1 MSDSA
6 APTPESGPDAI
17 PGGDYDAASISVL
30 RGLDAVRKR
39 PGMYIGDTDDGSGLH
54 HMAFEIIDN
63 AVDEAQAGFATHCS
77 LTLNADG
84 SVTVRD
90 DGRGIPTDIHHE
102 EGVSAAE
109 VVLTRL
115 HAGGKFNQNSY
126 KVSGGLHGVGAA
138 VVNALSD
145 WMKVRIW
152 RNGQEHEIEFA
163 GGDAVAPLRLV
174 GPSTEASGTEV
185 TFKPSPA
192 TFTKTEFDYAILER
206 RLRELAFLNSGLR
219 IRLVDE
225 RHAPVQE
232 TEFHY
237 VGGLVEFVRYLD
249 RSKSAVIAE
258 PISVTTLE
266 SQVGIRVEFAL
277 SWNDSFHETM
287 LCFTNNIPQRD
298 GGSHLAGF
306 RQALT
311 RVVQKY
317 AEGMGKKDT
326 KDMALVGED
335 MREGMTAVLSVK
347 VPDPKFSSQTKDKLV
362 SSEVQPVVQAAVADT
377 VSHWFETHPREAKA
391 IVQKVMDAAS
401 AREAARRARELT
413 RRKGVLDVS
422 TLPGKLADCQERDP
436 TKCEMFIVEGDS
448 AGGSAKQGRDRKFQ
462 AILPLKGKILNV
474 ERARFDRML
483 GSAEIGTLITALG
496 TGIGRGEPEQGG
508 FDISKLRYHRIV
520 IMTDADVDGSH
531 IRTLLLTF
539 FFRQMPELIDRGF
552 LYIAQPPLFKATR
565 GKDERYIKDEA
576 SLEDYLLDKALAEAV
591 LTYADGEALH
601 ADELAVEAKVLREA
615 WLNLRRLSSTVPT
628 YLLEQ
633 AAIAGVLTSDF
644 ANTVGQ
650 RQVLAD
656 RLAAISAPAEKGWVV
671 DADERGLTMRRT
683 VRGVADWHRIDAGS
697 LRSTEARW
705 LYDRRDV
712 WMRKFGTPAQM
723 KLDRDTVSVN
733 GPASAFE
740 RILQQGRK
748 GLTIQRFK
756 GLGEMNPEQLWKTTL
771 DPQIRTLLQVR
782 VGDAENAAEI
792 FSTLM
797 GDVVEPRRDFIVGNA
812 LKVANLDV

>member
-1 MSDSA
+1 MELFDGMSDPA
-6 APTPESGPDAI
+6 DPVPPNDPES
-17 PGGDYDAASISVL
+17 YDAASISVL

-63 AVDEAQAGFATHCS
+63 AVDEAQAGFANHTS

-90 DGRGIPTDIHHE
+90 NGRGIPTDLHAE

-138 VVNALSD
+138 VVNALSE
-145 WMKVRIW
+145 WMHVRIW
-152 RNGQEHEIEFA
+152 RNGLEHFIGFA
-163 GGDAVAPLRLV
+163 NGDAVAPLNVV
-174 GPSTEASGTEV
+174 GPSTEVTGTEV
-185 TFKPSPA
+185 TFKPSA
-192 TFTKTEFDYAILER
+192 NTFTKTEFEYAILEK
-206 RLRELAFLNSGLR
+206 RLRELAFLNSGLTIVLR
-219 IRLVDE
+219 DE
-225 RHAPVQE
+225 RHAPAQE
-232 TEFHY
+232 TTFSY
-237 VGGLVEFVRYLD
+237 QGGLVEFVRYLD
-249 RSKSAVIAE
+249 RSKTPVLAE

-266 SQVGIRVEFAL
+266 SQIGIRVEFAL
-277 SWNDSFHETM
+277 TWNDTFHETM

-311 RVVQKY
+311 RVVAKY
-317 AEGMGKKDT
+317 CEAASKKEL
-326 KDMALVGED
+326 ALIGED

-362 SSEVQPVVQAAVADT
+362 SSEVQPVVQAAAADT
-377 VSHWFETHPREAKA
+377 ISHWFETHPREAKA

-401 AREAARRARELT
+401 AREAARRARDLT

-436 TKCEMFIVEGDS
+436 AKCEVFLVEGDS
-448 AGGSAKQGRDRKFQ
+448 AGGSAKQGRDRKYQ

-508 FDISKLRYHRIV
+508 FDVSKLRYHRIV

-539 FFRQMPELIDRGF
+539 FFRQMPELIERGY
-552 LYIAQPPLFKATR
+552 LYIAQPPLYKAKR
-565 GKDERYIKDEA
+565 GNDERYLKDDPA
-576 SLEDYLLDKALAEAV
+576 LESFLLGKALGEAT
-591 LTYADGEALH
+591 LTYADGRVLQG
-601 ADELAVEAKVLREA
+601 DELVTEAAWLREA
-615 WLNLRRLSSTVPT
+615 WLNLRRLSVSVPT
-628 YLLEQ
+628 NLLEQ
-633 AAIAGVLTSDF
+633 AAIAGALTSDY
-644 ANTVGQ
+644 ASTIGA
-650 RQVLAD
+650 RSVLAS
-656 RLAAISAPAEKGWVV
+656 RLAAISAPAERGWAV
-671 DADERGLTMRRT
+671 DADERGLRMRRM
-683 VRGVADWHRIDAGS
+683 VRGVADWHSIDAGS
-697 LRSTEARW
+697 LRSMEARW
-705 LYDRRDV
+705 LFDRREALQA
-712 WMRKFGTPAQM
+712 RFAEPATL
-723 KLDRDTVSVN
+723 KLDRETVPVA
-733 GPASAFE
+733 GPASAFD
-740 RILQQGRK
+740 RILAQGRK
-748 GLTIQRFK
+748 GLSIQRFK
-756 GLGEMNPEQLWKTTL
+756 GLGEMNPDQLWKTTL
-771 DPQIRTLLQVR
+771 DPAVRTLLQVR
-782 VGDAENAAEI
+782 VGDVEDAAQV

>member
-1 MSDSA
+1 MSENA
-6 APTPESGPDAI
+6 APVPNSDLTGQ
-17 PGGDYDAASISVL
+17 DYDAASISVL

-63 AVDEAQAGFATHCS
+63 AVDEAQAGYAKNVA
-77 LTLNADG
+77 LTLNGDG

-90 DGRGIPTDIHHE
+90 DGRGIPTDMHAE

-138 VVNALSD
+138 VVNALSE
-145 WMKVRIW
+145 WMEVRIW
-152 RNGQEHEIEFA
+152 RQGLEHVIRFQH
-163 GGDAVAPLRLV
+163 GDAVGPLEIV
-174 GPSTEASGTEV
+174 GSSDKPQGTEV
-185 TFKPSPA
+185 TFKPSSG
-192 TFTKTEFDYAILER
+192 TFTKTEYDFAILER

-219 IRLVDE
+219 IVLRDE
-225 RHAPVQE
+225 RHTPALHVDLFYE
-232 TEFHY
+232 
-237 VGGLVEFVRYLD
+237 GGLRAFVEYLD
-249 RSKSAVIAE
+249 RAKVSVFTPCIS
-258 PISVTTLE
+258 SVTE
-266 SQVGIRVEFAL
+266 DAASGIRVEFAL

-298 GGSHLAGF
+298 GGAHLAGF

-311 RVVQKY
+311 RIVGKY
-317 AEGMGKKDT
+317 ADGMGKKDT
-326 KDMALVGED
+326 LALVGED

-362 SSEVQPVVQAAVADT
+362 SSEVQPVVQAAVADA
-377 VSHWFETHPREAKA
+377 VSHWFETHPKEAKG
-391 IVQKVMDAAS
+391 IIQKVMDAAS
-401 AREAARRARELT
+401 AREAARKARELT
-413 RRKGVLDVS
+413 RRKGVLDIS

-436 TKCEMFIVEGDS
+436 AKSEIFLVEGDS
-448 AGGSAKQGRDRKFQ
+448 AGGSAKGGRDRKTQ

-508 FDISKLRYHRIV
+508 FDIGKLRYHRIV

-539 FFRQMPELIDRGF
+539 FYRQMPQLIERGH
-552 LYIAQPPLFKATR
+552 LYIAQPPLYLAKR
-565 GKDERYIKDEA
+565 GNDGRYLKNDDA
-576 SLEDYLLDKALAEAV
+576 LDAYLLNKALGNAA
-591 LTYADGEALH
+591 LTLADGTRLEGP
-601 ADELAVEAKVLREA
+601 ELAETALFLRDTHA
-615 WLNLRRLSSTVPT
+615 QLKRLAENQVPLA
-628 YLLEQ
+628 LLEQ
-633 AAIAGVLTSDF
+633 AAIAGVLTPDT
-644 ANTVGQ
+644 ARAQAGAQ
-650 RQVLAD
+650 DLAT
-656 RLAAISAPAEKGWVV
+656 RLNGVALPN
-671 DADERGLTMRRT
+671 ERGWKVMADGQTLQIARI
-683 VRGVADWHRIDAGS
+683 VRGVAERYSFDSAT
-697 LRSTEARW
+697 LRSAEARW
-705 LYDRRDV
+705 LAERAARLARD
-712 WMRKFGTPAQM
+712 FATPARLTFDSQ
-723 KLDRDTVSVN
+723 DYAVA

-740 RILQQGRK
+740 RLVLQGRR
-748 GLTIQRFK
+748 GLTLQRFK
-756 GLGEMNPEQLWKTTL
+756 GLGEMNADQLWKTTL
-771 DPQIRTLLQVR
+771 DPAARTLLQVR
-782 VGDAENAAEI
+782 VGDIEEAGQV

-812 LKVANLDV
+812 LKVANLDI